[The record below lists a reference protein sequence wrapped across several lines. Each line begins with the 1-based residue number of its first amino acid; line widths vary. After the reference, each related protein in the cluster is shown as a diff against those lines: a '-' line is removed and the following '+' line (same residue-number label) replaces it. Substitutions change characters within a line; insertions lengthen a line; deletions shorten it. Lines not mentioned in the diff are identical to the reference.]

1 MHKGWL
7 PRPWTVL
14 AWLAGITL
22 LLPVLALFFEAFS
35 FDSWSFET
43 LSFEELSPGTEVFSH
58 LWDTVLIDYIS
69 NTLLLVFWVALLSVV
84 FGLPVAWL
92 IAMCEFPGRKWLQWA
107 MMLPLAMPSYLIAY
121 VYTDLFDYAGLIQT
135 TLRGWFGWQ
144 SPADY
149 AFFEIRSLG
158 GAATMLALV
167 LFPYLYLIVRTSLA
181 EQSYQLTQASRVM
194 GCTPWESFFRVSL
207 PMVRGAIVVA
217 LALIGMETL
226 ADFATVH
233 YFAVNTLTT
242 AVYDTWLGYGSLTA
256 AAKIS
261 VMMLVLVFLFIGLE
275 RYSRRQQAVYERQS
289 KQDNDFLY
297 RLTGIK
303 AVMATLWC
311 LTILFFAFV
320 LPLLVLI
327 GYAIDNVDV
336 AWNSDFFRFA
346 GVSFSIAATV
356 AVITVIISLL
366 ILSNQ
371 RDSNTHEQKWFNRL
385 PSVFASTGY
394 ALPGTVLAIGVLIP
408 LTTLDFAINDVLDKW
423 MQWQPGLILSGSV
436 FAIIFAYVVRF
447 NAVAVGA
454 IESSYSK
461 ISPSIDMVS
470 KTLGLGRFKLM
481 WLVHLPLLKKGCL
494 TAALLVFIESMKEL
508 PAALL
513 LRPFDFET
521 LATYVYQYV
530 SDEQLENASIAALTI
545 VLVGLLPLILINRMA
560 VKR

>member
-1 MHKGWL
+1 MLTWANRHFA
-7 PRPWTVL
+7 TVL
-14 AWLAGITL
+14 AWLCGITL
-22 LLPVLALFFEAFS
+22 CVPVLALIIEAIM
-35 FDSWSFET
+35 
-43 LSFEELSPGTEVFSH
+43 PGTSVFSQ
-58 LWDTVLIDYIS
+58 LWDTVLLDYIS
-69 NTLLLVFWVALLSVV
+69 NTLLLVFLVALLCLCI
-84 FGLPVAWL
+84 GLPVAWL
-92 IAMCEFPGRKWLQWA
+92 IAMCQFPGRQWLQWA

-121 VYTDLFDYAGLIQT
+121 VYTDLFDYAGPVQK
-135 TLRGWFGWQ
+135 TLREWFSWQ
-144 SPADY
+144 SPDDY

-158 GAATMLALV
+158 GAAVMLALV
-167 LFPYLYLIVRTSLA
+167 LFPYLYLIVRTSLV
-181 EQSYQLTQASRVM
+181 EQSFQLIHASRIM
-194 GCTPWESFFRVSL
+194 GCKPWQSFYRVSL

-217 LALIGMETL
+217 IALISMETL

-261 VMMLVLVFLFIGLE
+261 VLMLLLVFFFIGLE
-275 RYSRRQQAVYERQS
+275 RYSRRQKAVFERQS
-289 KQDNDFLY
+289 KQDSDTLY
-297 RLTGIK
+297 HLTGVK
-303 AVMATLWC
+303 ALMATGYC

-327 GYAIDNVDV
+327 EYAIDNVDI
-336 AWNSDFFRFA
+336 AWNDEFIHYA
-346 GVSFSIAATV
+346 GVSFSIAAVV
-356 AVITVIISLL
+356 ALITIVLSVL
-366 ILSNQ
+366 ILSTLRENNSLET
-371 RDSNTHEQKWFNRL
+371 RWVNRL
-385 PSVFASTGY
+385 PSVMASTGY

-408 LTTLDFAINDVLDKW
+408 LTGLDFALNEVLSLWTD
-423 MQWQPGLILSGSV
+423 WQPGLVFSGSV

-454 IESSYSK
+454 IESSFNK
-461 ISPSIDMVS
+461 ITPSIDMVS
-470 KTLGLGRFKLM
+470 RTLGLGRTGVLFK
-481 WLVHLPLLKKGCL
+481 VHLPLIKKGCL

-545 VLVGLLPLILINRMA
+545 VVVGLIPLIFINRLA
-560 VKR
+560 TKQ

>member
-1 MHKGWL
+1 MDKGQL
-7 PRPWTVL
+7 IRQFWTVS
-14 AWLAGITL
+14 AWLSGLAL
-22 LLPVLALFFEAFS
+22 LLPVLALLFES
-35 FDSWSFET
+35 
-43 LSFEELSPGTEVFSH
+43 LSPGTEVFSH
-58 LWDTVLIDYIS
+58 LWDTVLMDYIS
-69 NTLLLVFWVALLSVV
+69 NTLLLVFLVALLSLLI
-84 FGLPVAWL
+84 GLPVAWL
-92 IAMCEFPGRKWLQWA
+92 IAMCQFPGRKSFQWA

-121 VYTDLFDYAGLIQT
+121 VYTDLFDYAGPVQT
-135 TLRGWFGWQ
+135 TLRGWFDWQ

-181 EQSYQLTQASRVM
+181 EQSFQLIHASRVM
-194 GCTPWESFFRVSL
+194 GCKPWESFFRVSM

-242 AVYDTWLGYGSLTA
+242 AVYDTWLGYNSLTA

-261 VMMLVLVFLFIGLE
+261 VMMLVLVFLFISLE
-275 RYSRRQQAVYERQS
+275 RYSRKQRAVHERQS
-289 KQDNDFLY
+289 KQDGDYLY
-297 RLTGIK
+297 QLTGFK
-303 AVMATLWC
+303 AFLATLWC
-311 LTILFFAFV
+311 SLILFFAFV

-327 GYAIDNVDV
+327 NYAIDNVDI
-336 AWNSDFFRFA
+336 AWNDEFFHYA
-346 GVSFSIAATV
+346 GVSFALAATV
-356 AVITVIISLL
+356 AVITVLLSLF
-366 ILSNQ
+366 ILSNL
-371 RDSNTHEQKWFNRL
+371 RDNNSLEAKWYNRM
-385 PSVFASTGY
+385 PSIFASTGY

-408 LTTLDFAINDVLDKW
+408 LTTLDFAINEVLEQW

-454 IESSYSK
+454 VESSYSK

-494 TAALLVFIESMKEL
+494 TAGLLVFIESMKEL

-545 VLVGLLPLILINRMA
+545 VIVGLLPLIFVNRLA
-560 VKR
+560 VKH